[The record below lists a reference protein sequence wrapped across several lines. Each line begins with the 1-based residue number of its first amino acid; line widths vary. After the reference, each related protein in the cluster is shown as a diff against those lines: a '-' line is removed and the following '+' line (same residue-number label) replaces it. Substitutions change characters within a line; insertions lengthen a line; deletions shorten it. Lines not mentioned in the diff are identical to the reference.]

1 MNIPEFGVAEFSNSI
16 KKIVED
22 SFGYVRIRGEI
33 IGFKEHRSQHLYF
46 SLKEDNAIISA
57 ICFKSN
63 ALNIGFKIENGLEVV
78 ISGKVTTYSARS
90 NYQIIAEKIEIAGI
104 GTLLKKIE
112 KLKIDLQKEGIFDSD
127 KKLKIPKYPK
137 NIAIITSKT
146 GAVIEDMKHRISQRY
161 PLNIKLYH
169 VNVQGVNSVKNI
181 IDGINFFACD
191 NVIDLIVIARGG
203 GSFEDLLPYN
213 DESLVRAVHSSKI
226 PIVSAIGHETDN
238 VLIDYA
244 ADLRAP
250 TPSAAAEI
258 ITPNISD
265 LKISIDHYYDKI
277 SQCYNNFINY
287 KISELQN
294 INSNI
299 RHPLELISNISNYL
313 ANIIKELN
321 SCAEKLMLKNYSDL
335 NSVKLNK
342 QLIESNISLQ
352 QLLLKK
358 NIINFADK
366 IKINFQIKQDKLN
379 LNNKIISAL
388 SYKNTIKRGF
398 AVIKKDKE
406 ILTTITQVS
415 DKKNVTIELID
426 GQIEVKI

>member
-46 SLKEDNAIISA
+46 SLKEGNAIISA
-57 ICFKSN
+57 ICFQSN
-63 ALNIGFKIENGLEVV
+63 ASNIDFRIENGLEVV

-112 KLKIDLQKEGIFDSD
+112 KLKIDLQKEGVFDID

-181 IDGINFFACD
+181 IDGINYFAY
-191 NVIDLIVIARGG
+191 NNTIDLIVIARGG

-213 DESLVRAVHSSKI
+213 DELLVRAVYNSKI

-250 TPSAAAEI
+250 TPSAAAEL

-277 SQCYNNFINY
+277 GQSYNNYVNY

-299 RHPLELISNISNYL
+299 HHPLELISTISNYL
-313 ANIIKELN
+313 ANIFKELN
-321 SCAEKLMLKNYSDL
+321 SCAEKLMLKNYADL
-335 NSVKLNK
+335 NLVKLNK
-342 QLIESNISLQ
+342 QLIDNNIFSQRLI
-352 QLLLKK
+352 LKK
-358 NIINFADK
+358 NIINFTDK

-379 LNNKIISAL
+379 LNNKIINAL

-398 AVIKKDKE
+398 AVIKKDNK
-406 ILTTITQVS
+406 ILTTIKQVS
-415 DKKNVTIELID
+415 DEKNVTIELID

>member
-1 MNIPEFGVAEFSNSI
+1 MNIPEFGVTEFSNSI

-33 IGFKEHRSQHLYF
+33 IGYKEHRSQHLYF

-57 ICFKSN
+57 ICFKSS
-63 ALNIGFKIENGLEVV
+63 ASNIDFKIENGLEVV

-161 PLNIKLYH
+161 PLNVKLYH

-181 IDGINFFACD
+181 IDGINFFAI
-191 NVIDLIVIARGG
+191 NGNIDLIVIARGG

-213 DESLVRAVHSSKI
+213 DESLVRAVYNSKI

-265 LKISIDHYYDKI
+265 LKISIDYCYDKI
-277 SQCYNNFINY
+277 SQSYNNFVNY

-294 INSNI
+294 INKNI
-299 RHPLELISNISNYL
+299 HHPLELLSNINNYL

-321 SCAEKLMLKNYSDL
+321 SCAEKFILKKNSDI

-342 QLIESNISLQ
+342 ELIDNNIFSQQLI
-352 QLLLKK
+352 LKK
-358 NIINFADK
+358 NMVNFIDK
-366 IKINFQIKQDKLN
+366 ININFQIKKDKLN
-379 LNNKIISAL
+379 LNNKVIDAL

-398 AVIKKDKE
+398 AVVKKDEE
-406 ILTTITQVS
+406 ILTTIKQVS

>member
-46 SLKEDNAIISA
+46 SLKEGNAIISA
-57 ICFKSN
+57 ICFQSN
-63 ALNIGFKIENGLEVV
+63 ASNIDFRIENGLEVV

-112 KLKIDLQKEGIFDSD
+112 KLKIDLQKEGVFDID

-181 IDGINFFACD
+181 IDGINYFAY
-191 NVIDLIVIARGG
+191 NNTIDLIVIARGG

-213 DESLVRAVHSSKI
+213 DELLVRAVYNSKI

-250 TPSAAAEI
+250 TPSAAAEL

-265 LKISIDHYYDKI
+265 LKISIDHYV
-277 SQCYNNFINY
+277 NY

-299 RHPLELISNISNYL
+299 HHPLELISTISNYL
-313 ANIIKELN
+313 ANIFKELN
-321 SCAEKLMLKNYSDL
+321 SCAEKLMLKNYADL
-335 NSVKLNK
+335 NLVKLNK
-342 QLIESNISLQ
+342 QLIDNNIFSQRLI
-352 QLLLKK
+352 LKK
-358 NIINFADK
+358 NIINFTDK

-379 LNNKIISAL
+379 LNNKIINAL

-398 AVIKKDKE
+398 AVIKKDNK
-406 ILTTITQVS
+406 ILTTIKQVS
-415 DKKNVTIELID
+415 DEKNVTIELID